1 MMTATLLSLTL
12 AVLVGAADSKT
23 DKDKPRGST
32 RGSTKPRKPH
42 PYAPSLPEL
51 SDEEEKKLDEIID
64 RFMLYDIGKL
74 RGKEGAQAYREFVK
88 LGPEAIPAL
97 LRGINRAAAY
107 DESCPVV
114 VIAKKLNQLLAG
126 STDVKLMQFARD
138 EIGASIGRTRH
149 GAVLQDLRVSC
160 MLRKNALMRA
170 GYGTGVK
177 APSLMTTAE
186 LVTEAGRE
194 RGQRLK
200 SILFELSRRPGDDA
214 ISTLGSCAASYQR
227 DVQQYARTLLAQNLS
242 RQRPDV
248 VKQKLKDDKPEVR
261 LAAIRI
267 AATRNLPVGGT
278 VIELLDDDDTNVRE
292 LAHQV
297 LVKAAGTDFGPS
309 KAADKED
316 RQKAMEK
323 WRSWW
328 SRQGGR

>member
-1 MMTATLLSLTL
+1 MTATLLSLTL
-12 AVLVGAADSKT
+12 AVFVGAADSKT
-23 DKDKPRGST
+23 DKPRSSDRGSA
-32 RGSTKPRKPH
+32 KPRKPH
-42 PYAPSLPEL
+42 PSAPSLTEL

-74 RGKEGAQAYREFVK
+74 RGKEGAQAYRDFVK
-88 LGPEAIPAL
+88 LGPDAIPAL
-97 LRGINRAAAY
+97 LRSLSRAAAY
-107 DESCPVV
+107 DESCPIV
-114 VIAKKLNQLLAG
+114 VIAKKLNTLLAA

-138 EIGASIGRTRH
+138 EIGSSVGRTRH

-170 GYGTGVK
+170 GYGTTVK
-177 APSLMTTAE
+177 APSLMTTAQ
-186 LVTEAGRE
+186 LVTEAGKE

-200 SILFELSRRPGDDA
+200 QVLFELSRRPGDDA
-214 ISTLGSCAASYQR
+214 ITTLGICAASYQR
-227 DVQQYARTLLAQNLS
+227 DVQQYARTLLAQNLA
-242 RQRPDV
+242 RQKPDV

-278 VIELLDDDDTNVRE
+278 VIELLDDEDANVRE

-297 LVKAAGTDFGPS
+297 LVRAAGADYGPS
-309 KAADKED
+309 QGADKED